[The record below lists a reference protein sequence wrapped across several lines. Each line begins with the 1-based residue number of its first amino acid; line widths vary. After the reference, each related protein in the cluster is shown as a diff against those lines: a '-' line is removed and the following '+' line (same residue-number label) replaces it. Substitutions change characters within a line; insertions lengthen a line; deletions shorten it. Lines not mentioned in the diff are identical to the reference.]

1 MAQISERDR
10 RTFEEAY
17 KTVLDNFTPDEQ
29 VHIGKF
35 ARELNF
41 ILEAARKREKEK
53 LAKGAEWARKES
65 A

>member
-1 MAQISERDR
+1 MAQISDRDR

-17 KTVLDNFTPDEQ
+17 KTVLDNFTADEQ
-29 VHIGKF
+29 VHIGNF

-53 LAKGAEWARKES
+53 LAKGAQWARKEN

>member
-1 MAQISERDR
+1 MAHISDRDR

-17 KTVLDNFTPDEQ
+17 KTVLDNFTADEQ

-53 LAKGAEWARKES
+53 LAKGAQWARKENT
-65 A
+65 